1 MHPSDYQRSIAGTLL
16 DRLHEPRR
24 FMQVIT
30 GPRQVGKTT
39 VAQQVLQS
47 WQGASHYATADVT
60 APPEPLWIEHQWQLA
75 RLQTQTARPVLLVL
89 DEAQKI
95 TRWSETVKRCWDE
108 DTRAGRDI
116 RVVIL
121 GSSALLMQA
130 GLTESLAGRFE
141 QLHAS
146 HWSWSECQAAFGW
159 NLDQYLYFGG
169 YPGAAT
175 LIGDEQRWAQYVRES
190 LIETT
195 LSKDILLLTR
205 IEKPALLRQL
215 FVMAAEY
222 SGQIVSYQKLLGQLL
237 DAGNTTTLAHYQH
250 LLEGAGLIKGLQKW
264 HGTPLRRRAS
274 SPKWLVLNNA
284 LMTATAGVGFAAWRQ
299 DVTNWGRLVETAVGA
314 HLVNSALG
322 TGVDIYYWRNHKNE
336 VDFVLRQADRLL
348 GIEVKSGQ
356 RRHFEGMTAFQHA
369 FAPAKALLV
378 GPDGIALEEF
388 LRQPARYW
396 LENMK
401 P

>member
-1 MHPSDYQRSIAGTLL
+1 MHPSDYQRPIAGTLL
-16 DRLHEPRR
+16 ARLREPRR
-24 FMQVIT
+24 FIQVLT
-30 GPRQVGKTT
+30 GPRQIGKTT
-39 VAQQVLQS
+39 VAQQVLLN
-47 WQGASHYATADVT
+47 WQGASHYGSADLT
-60 APPEPLWIEHQWQLA
+60 APPDPLWIEQQWQLA
-75 RLQTQTARPVLLVL
+75 RLRAQTGQPVLLVL
-89 DEAQKI
+89 DEVQKI

-108 DTRAGRDI
+108 DTLAGRDI

-141 QLHAS
+141 QLHAT
-146 HWSWSECQAAFGW
+146 HWSWPECQAAFGW
-159 NLDQYLYFGG
+159 TLDQYLYFGG

-175 LIGDEQRWAQYVRES
+175 LIRDEQRWAQYVRES

-264 HGTPLRRRAS
+264 QGTPLRRRAS

-284 LMTATAGVGFAAWRQ
+284 LLTGTAGVGFAAWRQ
-299 DVTNWGRLVETAVGA
+299 DAARWGRLVETAVGA

-322 TGVDIYYWRNHKNE
+322 TGVEIYYWRNHKHE
-336 VDFVLRQADRLL
+336 VDFVLRQGERLL
-348 GIEVKSGQ
+348 GIEVKSGR
-356 RRHFEGMTAFQHA
+356 RRHFEGMTAFQRA
-369 FAPAKALLV
+369 FAPAKTLLV
-378 GPDGIALEEF
+378 GPDGIVLEEF
-388 LRQPARYW
+388 LQQPARHW
-396 LENMK
+396 LENLNS
-401 P
+401 